1 MKFALIA
8 FASSIALSHFV
19 AAQVSSCAA
28 QQILDTCL
36 DREKNYFKY
45 CSPPESDYACLCKVN
60 TALLTCYDNCP
71 QDIGKANI
79 QGYKDTYCSIA
90 KTYNT
95 TTSSVVAMSS
105 VAATNIP
112 SNSVIAPLPSSS
124 ITATKNSTSAA
135 MSVDRQGGVAVT
147 LFVAGITSWYLA

>member
-1 MKFALIA
+1 MADNKVFFYIISKT
-8 FASSIALSHFV
+8 FK
-19 AAQVSSCAA
+19 CNM
-28 QQILDTCL
+28 C
-36 DREKNYFKY
+36 NYR
-45 CSPPESDYACLCKVN
+45 
-60 TALLTCYDNCP
+60 
-71 QDIGKANI
+71 
-79 QGYKDTYCSIA
+79 
-90 KTYNT
+90 